1 MNRYDRSV
9 AGAEFRCISFVRL
22 GAPIE
27 PSWSHLGAILSHLGA
42 LLGPSGGHLGPSW
55 SSPGLPGGFINRY
68 DRKAVGA
75 EFRDIFFAPYGGAL
89 GAFLAPSR
97 GHLGPSWGHLGAL
110 GAFLGPSW
118 AILGPSWGSWGLL
131 GARVLGEIVGFP
143 IFTNMEWTILRH
155 SLPLF
160 DEGVRVES
168 KKNPFE
174 KKAKIVWRSGHGK
187 QP

>member
-55 SSPGLPGGFINRY
+55 SSLGLPGGFINRY

-75 EFRDIFFAPYGGAL
+75 EFRDIFSPLMGGLLVPSWRHL
-89 GAFLAPSR
+89 GAIL
-97 GHLGPSWGHLGAL
+97 GHPGAILGLLGPSWCPGA
-110 GAFLGPSW
+110 GRNSWFPVCHQHGVDNIEAF
-118 AILGPSWGSWGLL
+118 I
-131 GARVLGEIVGFP
+131 
-143 IFTNMEWTILRH
+143 TTI
-155 SLPLF
+155 
-160 DEGVRVES
+160 
-168 KKNPFE
+168 
-174 KKAKIVWRSGHGK
+174 
-187 QP
+187 